1 MLRMLTNLN
10 LVHRFDVTADA
21 GLLASGYTGTW
32 VGPNTTTLNY
42 VSAAGGFALGCVW
55 NESNRDGTAGFTP
68 DTRAVASGG
77 TGKLTVVYGK
87 FRALT
92 DQFSGTPAVGDAL
105 YVGTDGKLSTTA
117 GAGKIAAYCTKASHS
132 ITHLNSS
139 HTVIEYVTV

>member
-10 LVHRFDVTADA
+10 LVHRFDVTAA
-21 GLLASGYTGTW
+21 VGLLASGYTGTW
-32 VGPNTTTLNY
+32 VGGNTTTLDY
-42 VSAAGGFALGCVW
+42 VAAAGDWAMGVVW

-77 TGKLTVVYGK
+77 TGKLTAVYGK

-92 DQFSGTPAVGDAL
+92 DQFTGTPAVGAAL
-105 YVGTDGKLSTTA
+105 YVATTGTLSTTA
-117 GAGKIAAYCTKASHS
+117 GNGVIVARCTKASHS
-132 ITHLNSS
+132 ITHLLTA